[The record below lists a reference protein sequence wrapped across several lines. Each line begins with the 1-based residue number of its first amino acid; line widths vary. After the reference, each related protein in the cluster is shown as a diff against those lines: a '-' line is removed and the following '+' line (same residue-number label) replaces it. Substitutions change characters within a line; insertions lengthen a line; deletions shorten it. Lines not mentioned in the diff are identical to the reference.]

1 MNTTWRFIVIEKNV
15 LFKLKAASFKR
26 NAVMVTSDIS

>member
-15 LFKLKAASFKR
+15 VFKLQAASFKR